1 MTYAFPRSH
10 RLSGQSAFAAVYAA
24 RAREVR
30 GPLVLQGIPNGMGY
44 CRLGLSVGRGVGIAA
59 RRNRIKRLLREAF
72 RLMGNDLPVGYDW
85 VVVVRRHE
93 PMILAEYQKLLM
105 QMALKL
111 HRLWKKRSEDAA
123 KDALAGEPQGENES
137 AKTGDDAGA
146 GKTAEPLKKPEVRY
160 GHGRRGKNRRPDAAG
175 GDAGGKR

>member
-10 RLSGQSAFAAVYAA
+10 RLSGQSAFASVYAA

-30 GPLVLQGIPNGMGY
+30 GPLVLQGMPNGLAY

-72 RLMGNDLPVGYDW
+72 RMMGNDLPVGYDW

-93 PMILAEYQKLLM
+93 PLILAEYQKLLM
-105 QMALKL
+105 QMSLKL
-111 HRLWKKRSEDAA
+111 HKLWKKRADDAA
-123 KDALAGEPQGENES
+123 KAAPVAEHENGLAEAGEGVGTDQ
-137 AKTGDDAGA
+137 
-146 GKTAEPLKKPEVRY
+146 TADRVKKPAVKH
-160 GHGRRGKNRRPDAAG
+160 GHGRRGKNRGTDATG
-175 GDAGGKR
+175 GNAGGKR